1 MIRFV
6 VAALLAFTIAL
17 PFQGASAVEKEK
29 LLVEDLTKAT
39 VTVLAESNDS
49 NRKDNLQPVF
59 ERYLDLPFIGRFV
72 LGRKWKSLTDDEKR
86 DYIAAFEDYIV
97 SIYANRLAAYS
108 GEQIEVQSAQS
119 ISKRDTLVNTSLLR
133 SGKAPV
139 AIDWRVRRKKD
150 KVIDVVV
157 EGISLAVSQREEFS
171 TYLQSNNIAKLID
184 RLKEQSNR

>member
-1 MIRFV
+1 M
-6 VAALLAFTIAL
+6 
-17 PFQGASAVEKEK
+17 
-29 LLVEDLTKAT
+29 
-39 VTVLAESNDS
+39 
-49 NRKDNLQPVF
+49 
-59 ERYLDLPFIGRFV
+59 
-72 LGRKWKSLTDDEKR
+72 
-86 DYIAAFEDYIV
+86 
-97 SIYANRLAAYS
+97 
-108 GEQIEVQSAQS
+108 QSAQS

>member
-97 SIYANRLAAYS
+97 SIHANRLAAYS

>member
-1 MIRFV
+1 M
-6 VAALLAFTIAL
+6 
-17 PFQGASAVEKEK
+17 
-29 LLVEDLTKAT
+29 
-39 VTVLAESNDS
+39 
-49 NRKDNLQPVF
+49 
-59 ERYLDLPFIGRFV
+59 
-72 LGRKWKSLTDDEKR
+72 
-86 DYIAAFEDYIV
+86 
-97 SIYANRLAAYS
+97 
-108 GEQIEVQSAQS
+108 
-119 ISKRDTLVNTSLLR
+119 NTSLLR